1 MAIKKHSSKNKTAPA
16 DPYELMGI
24 HIREL
29 TAIHAHTDALALA
42 IAGKG
47 EFRDGELTAI
57 LFDLEERLMH
67 VRDGFAGMP
76 TLFKSVHHG

>member
-1 MAIKKHSSKNKTAPA
+1 MEK
-16 DPYELMGI
+16 

-42 IAGKG
+42 VAEAGADA
-47 EFRDGELTAI
+47 FRDNELTAI

-67 VRDGFAGMP
+67 VRDGFASLP
-76 TLFKSVHHG
+76 NFAREEVKHG